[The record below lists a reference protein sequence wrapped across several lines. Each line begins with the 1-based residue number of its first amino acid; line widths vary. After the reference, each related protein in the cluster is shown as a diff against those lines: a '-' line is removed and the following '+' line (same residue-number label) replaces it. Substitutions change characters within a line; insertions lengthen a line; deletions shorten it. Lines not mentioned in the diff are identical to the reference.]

1 MPFKRDRTVQ
11 PVLNFSQD
19 DCLSR
24 VLFPDHIQVNNS
36 EGWGFFRFIMKR
48 KILKIGF
55 GFNNQYLQ
63 FSKGTLKTKLRKYK
77 SYEPMKSRVSRIKQ
91 KKTLNFSAKTK
102 IPCYTKTK
110 GRSHKRSENMCAVGK
125 TKGMNQ

>member
-1 MPFKRDRTVQ
+1 
-11 PVLNFSQD
+11 
-19 DCLSR
+19 
-24 VLFPDHIQVNNS
+24 
-36 EGWGFFRFIMKR
+36 MKR